1 MGSIAPCHLLRS
13 EAQADYQTFLRG
25 YQVVFPGRATV

>member
-1 MGSIAPCHLLRS
+1 MGSIAPCHPLRS